1 MTFDFLPFI
10 QYGSLVVG
18 IVIGIYTLRGQ
29 IKKSK
34 LDSEQ
39 KIISTITDNTN
50 QKMQIVAAKVETIKT
65 TVDKNAELFNMQF
78 TSRGEIIKSIQSDI
92 ERIEKNILELEKL
105 ASQQGT
111 TLEKEEPKLS
121 EVRKE
126 FFEFK
131 ARIMARLELLNGFKN
146 KGAVQ

>member
-50 QKMQIVAAKVETIKT
+50 QKMEIVTAKVETIKT
-65 TVDKNAELFNMQF
+65 TVDKNAELFNLQL
-78 TSRGEIIKSIQSDI
+78 TSRSEIIK
-92 ERIEKNILELEKL
+92 
-105 ASQQGT
+105 
-111 TLEKEEPKLS
+111 
-121 EVRKE
+121 
-126 FFEFK
+126 
-131 ARIMARLELLNGFKN
+131 
-146 KGAVQ
+146 